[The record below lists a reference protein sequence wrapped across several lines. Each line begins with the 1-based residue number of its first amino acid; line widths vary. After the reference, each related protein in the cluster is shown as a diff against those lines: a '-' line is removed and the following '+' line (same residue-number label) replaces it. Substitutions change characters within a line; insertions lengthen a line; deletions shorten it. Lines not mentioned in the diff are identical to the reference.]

1 MFVNS
6 RQGIKKA
13 RKLFGRELLME
24 LLNYSLL
31 IIHLLDLKT
40 TKEKIDLEQ
49 EPPLDGFQ
57 MESQVLKQDFQFYF
71 QKAYQKT
78 EFL

>member
-1 MFVNS
+1 
-6 RQGIKKA
+6 
-13 RKLFGRELLME
+13 ME
-24 LLNYSLL
+24 LSNYFHL
-31 IIHLLDLKT
+31 IIHHLDLKIQ
-40 TKEKIDLEQ
+40 KEKIDLEQ